1 CEKVFGIF
9 LTLNFSCLASPSSLF
24 LPPVCGRPRV
34 SDGVDVSSMKRVFEI
49 GEDVS
54 LSCEQG
60 YSPSTATPPR
70 ITCTATGEWTPAN
83 LACSPKM
90 CQIPRPLQ
98 PFAKGR
104 TEAPFKSVLNFS
116 CDDGYVMLGANE
128 SRCLHDGTWS
138 HPPPLCKGV
147 NCPLP
152 KPPREGRIVHDK
164 AATGTSTI
172 YGQGWSYECNPPKAP
187 SYERG
192 SCMADGTATEPPV
205 CRDVSCPIPPSI
217 PNGIITFAVMRQHGY
232 KEKVKY
238 SCNEHYT
245 LEGEAEIQCQNT
257 GNWSSK
263 PVCRA
268 PCEVGIKR
276 GRILY
281 NARKIWIEDLRP
293 NRVLHGE
300 HVAFYCKDK
309 AEKCGYPVASTCN
322 DGNLPIPDCYEQ
334 PGKIEYNLRSK
345 NLPSEIR
352 ACVAPPAA
360 NPTSPPN
367 PA

>member
-1 CEKVFGIF
+1 MAPALLLLSI
-9 LTLNFSCLASPSSLF
+9 AALF
-24 LPPVCGRPRV
+24 TTVAPAKVCGRPRV

-49 GEDVS
+49 GEDVT

-83 LACSPKM
+83 LACSPRM

-116 CDDGYVMLGANE
+116 CDDGYVMVGANE

-152 KPPREGRIVHDK
+152 KSPREGRIVHDK
-164 AATGTSTI
+164 AVTGTSTI
-172 YGQGWSYECNPPKAP
+172 YGQGWTYECNPPKAP

-192 SCMADGTATEPPV
+192 SCMADGSATEPPV

-217 PNGIITFAVMRQHGY
+217 ANGVITFAVMRQHGY

-276 GRILY
+276 GRIFY

-300 HVAFYCKDK
+300 HVAFYCKNK

-352 ACVAPPAA
+352 TCVAPPAF

>member
-1 CEKVFGIF
+1 MAPTLLL
-9 LTLNFSCLASPSSLF
+9 LTLAATFTTVTPAK
-24 LPPVCGRPRV
+24 VCGRPRV

-116 CDDGYVMLGANE
+116 CDDGYVMIGANE
-128 SRCLHDGTWS
+128 SRCLHNGAWS

-152 KPPREGRIVHDK
+152 KPPSEGRIVHDK
-164 AATGTSTI
+164 AVVGTSTI

-205 CRDVSCPIPPSI
+205 CREVSCPIPPSI
-217 PNGIITFAVMRQHGY
+217 PNGFITFAVMRQQGY
-232 KEKVKY
+232 KEKVRY

-276 GRILY
+276 GRIFY

-360 NPTSPPN
+360 NPTSRPN